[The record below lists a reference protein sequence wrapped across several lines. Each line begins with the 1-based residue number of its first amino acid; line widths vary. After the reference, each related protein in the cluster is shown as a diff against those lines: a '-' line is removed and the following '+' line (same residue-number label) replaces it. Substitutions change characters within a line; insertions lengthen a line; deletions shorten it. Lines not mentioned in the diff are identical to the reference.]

1 VARLAMPSTVEEACA
16 LLADADGDAVV
27 LGGGTALQ
35 MLRRRGEF
43 DCETLV
49 DLARVPGL
57 DAIERAS
64 GGLSIGARATHR
76 RVELDPLVRETAP
89 VLCDVAAG
97 IANVRVRNAATIG
110 GNLAHADYRLDPP
123 GALLVLGAT
132 LEIASR
138 AGTREVPIGDLF
150 GGQPGQK
157 PGQKALAV
165 DDVLV
170 RVHVPAP
177 PAGARLLFAKYKSLG
192 ANDWPCAAVAAMA
205 VDGRLALGIT
215 AAAPAP
221 VHLELDASGLDA
233 SGAVD
238 AADAATDEAIDPISD
253 LRGGASFKRRVTRV
267 LVRDTVAR
275 LWEEGAA

>member
-1 VARLAMPSTVEEACA
+1 MARLATPATVEEACA
-16 LLADADGDAVV
+16 LLADGEGDAVV
-27 LGGGTALQ
+27 IGGGTALQ

-138 AGTREVPIGDLF
+138 AGTREVPIADLF
-150 GGQPGQK
+150 GDQ

-192 ANDWPCAAVAAMA
+192 ANDWPCAAVAAMV

-221 VHLELDASGLDA
+221 VYLELDASGLDA
-233 SGAVD
+233 SGGVD

-275 LWEEGAA
+275 LWEEGVA